1 MDQSFSIRLD
11 LNPNKLGALLAC
23 IDFAAHHTD
32 ENNNAFLLDLS
43 DELRDTQKQ
52 FLGGMSINM
61 GNKVIKQIQ
70 SSEKTILNKLDKDG
84 SV

>member
-1 MDQSFSIRLD
+1 MEQSFSIQLD
-11 LNPNKLGALLAC
+11 LNPKKLGALLAR
-23 IDFAAHHTD
+23 HTE

-43 DELRDTQKQ
+43 DELRGTQKQ

-84 SV
+84 SI